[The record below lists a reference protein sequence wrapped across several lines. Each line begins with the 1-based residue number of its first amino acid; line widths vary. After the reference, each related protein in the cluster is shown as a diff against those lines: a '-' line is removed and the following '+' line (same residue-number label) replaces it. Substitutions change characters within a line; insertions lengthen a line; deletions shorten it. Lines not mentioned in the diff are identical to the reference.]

1 MLFLPAGKS
10 EGLVLV
16 LLSLLCFLRWDNKHR
31 ATVDH
36 TLEHKQ
42 IVKNQKK
49 YNNIL
54 TSKCIIHR
62 NLIFACRLKNEAGP
76 VLEVILA
83 A

>member
-1 MLFLPAGKS
+1 MLFLPEGKS

-16 LLSLLCFLRWDNKHR
+16 LLSLLLLCFLRWDNKHR

-49 YNNIL
+49 YNITL
-54 TSKCIIHR
+54 TSKT
-62 NLIFACRLKNEAGP
+62 LFM
-76 VLEVILA
+76 
-83 A
+83 